1 MNMNQFVQVK
11 ETLQSHSLR
20 ITKPRLAV
28 ASILIK
34 NKALLTSEEIHTQ
47 IQGSK
52 KLNCDQA
59 SVYRTLTTF
68 EELGLVKRSI
78 FQGEPARFMLSTSK
92 KNSACGH
99 KHEHFFK
106 CNQCHTIE
114 PLKECLISKQEKQLE
129 SYGYRNLSHHLEI
142 TGLCPSCAKTKPSN

>member
-1 MNMNQFVQVK
+1 MSKNQFVQVK
-11 ETLQSHSLR
+11 EALQSHSLR

-92 KNSACGH
+92 KDNSHDHAHAHDH
-99 KHEHFFK
+99 KRCFF
-106 CNQCHTIE
+106 
-114 PLKECLISKQEKQLE
+114 
-129 SYGYRNLSHHLEI
+129 
-142 TGLCPSCAKTKPSN
+142 

>member
-1 MNMNQFVQVK
+1 MNQFVQVK
-11 ETLQSHSLR
+11 EALQSQSLR
-20 ITKPRLAV
+20 ITQPRLAV

-92 KNSACGH
+92 KDNDH
-99 KHEHFFK
+99 HHEHFFK
-106 CNQCHTIE
+106 CNQCQIIE
-114 PLKECLISKQEKQLE
+114 PLKGCLISKQERQLE
-129 SYGYRNLSHHLEI
+129 SNGYRNLSHHLEI
-142 TGLCPSCAKTKPSN
+142 TGLCPNCAKTKPSN

>member
-1 MNMNQFVQVK
+1 MSKNQFVQVK
-11 ETLQSHSLR
+11 EALQSHSLR

-28 ASILIK
+28 ASVLIK
-34 NKALLTSEEIHTQ
+34 NKALLTPEEIHTQ

-78 FQGEPARFMLSTSK
+78 FQGEPARFMLSNSK

-106 CNQCHTIE
+106 CNQCHT
-114 PLKECLISKQEKQLE
+114 
-129 SYGYRNLSHHLEI
+129 N
-142 TGLCPSCAKTKPSN
+142 

>member
-1 MNMNQFVQVK
+1 MNQFVQVK

-34 NKALLTSEEIHTQ
+34 NKALLTPEEIHTQ

-92 KNSACGH
+92 NDNACSYG
-99 KHEHFFK
+99 HEHFFK
-106 CNQCHTIE
+106 CNQCHSIE
-114 PLKECLISKQEKQLE
+114 PLKECLISKQERQLE

-142 TGLCPSCAKTKPSN
+142 TGLCPNCAKTQLSN